1 MFRKFLLAAAV
12 IALSFN
18 SVFSE
23 EPSKLELSLQ
33 EALGFAM
40 QNNFD
45 ISLNRIQHQESEFSL
60 KSARG
65 IYDPSLSFTLNS
77 AVDRQPTTSVL
88 QAGGGLSTYMSRQD
102 YYGLGLSQLS
112 PWGQTFSLD
121 WSSTRSRSNSS
132 YSLYN
137 PTYSSDLS
145 LSTSIP
151 LLKGFGFTPTNRYL
165 LKAKLD
171 RQAADSTYSRLLRD
185 SLSDVES
192 SYWNL
197 VYAREQLLVTSKAL
211 EIAKEF
217 QKETAARISV
227 GTLAPIEKVSADA
240 QVAAREEEL
249 ISAQSLV
256 ENSEDILKVVL
267 GIRKDNPEW
276 NMTVIPTDLPNVT
289 EVSTEEE
296 AAIEAALGKR
306 DEIRELELAVEK
318 SKVDTKSAR
327 SDMLPTLTLDGMLK
341 YNGSAG
347 DYYMDHPVFFVD
359 QDFHDA
365 WDQVRDRDYK
375 SWAVGLNFRI
385 PIGNRTQRFIYQNY
399 RLAQNAAEIS
409 LEKTRQ
415 NIISEVRSALRNVR
429 NAEKRIAAAE
439 ANLRLQREK
448 LDAEKKKYD
457 NGLSTSFNVLS
468 YQNDMLAAE
477 TSLLK
482 AKIDHQ
488 LALSALE
495 RAEGRYLEARGIIL
509 DVPLYGQ
516 EKKENKTAE

>member
-1 MFRKFLLAAAV
+1 MFRKMFFLAA
-12 IALSFN
+12 ILTLSFGFV
-18 SVFSE
+18 SAE
-23 EPSKLELSLQ
+23 EPGKLELSLQ
-33 EALGFAM
+33 DALGFAM

-45 ISLNRIQHQESEFSL
+45 ISLSRIEHQTAEYSL
-60 KSARG
+60 KSAKG

-77 AVDRQPTTSVL
+77 NVDRQPTTSLL
-88 QAGGGLSTYMSRQD
+88 QAGSGLSTYMSRQD
-102 YYGLGLSQLS
+102 SYNFGLSQLA

-121 WSSTRSRSNSS
+121 WSNVRSRTNSS

-137 PTYSSDLS
+137 PTYSSDVS
-145 LSTSIP
+145 LSTSLP
-151 LLKGFGFTPTNRYL
+151 LLKGFGFTSANRYL

-171 RQAADSTYSRLLRD
+171 RLAADSTYSRLIRESLR
-185 SLSDVES
+185 DVES
-192 SYWNL
+192 SYWSL
-197 VYAREQLLVTSKAL
+197 VYAREQLEVTRKAL

-217 QKETAARISV
+217 QKETGARISV

-240 QVAAREEEL
+240 QVASREEEM
-249 ISAQSLV
+249 ISARSLV
-256 ENSEDILKVVL
+256 ETSEDILKVFL
-267 GIRKDNPEW
+267 GIRKESDEW
-276 NMTVIPTDLPNVT
+276 NKNIVPTDAPNVAA
-289 EVSTEEE
+289 STFDEE
-296 AAIEAALGKR
+296 AAIQSALGKR
-306 DEIRELELAVEK
+306 DEIKELELALEK
-318 SKVDTKSAR
+318 SKVDTKAAKN
-327 SDMLPTLTLDGMLK
+327 DMLPTLTLDGALR
-341 YNGSAG
+341 YNGSSG
-347 DYYMDHPVFFVD
+347 DYYMEHPVFFVD

-365 WDQVRDRDYK
+365 WDQVTDRDYK

-415 NIISEVRSALRNVR
+415 NIISEVRSSLRIVR
-429 NAEKRIAAAE
+429 NTEKRIAAAE
-439 ANLRLQREK
+439 ANLKLQKEK

-468 YQNDMLAAE
+468 YQNDVLSAE

-495 RAEGRYLEARGIIL
+495 RAEGTYLEARGIKF
-509 DVPLYGQ
+509 DVPRCCEEQ
-516 EKKENKTAE
+516 EKKE

>member
-1 MFRKFLLAAAV
+1 MFRKPIVAAAML
-12 IALSFN
+12 ALSL
-18 SVFSE
+18 VFIPAQ
-23 EPSKLELSLQ
+23 EPAKLELSLQ
-33 EALGFAM
+33 DALGFAM

-45 ISLNRIQHQESEFSL
+45 ISLSRIEHSSSEFSL
-60 KSARG
+60 RSARG
-65 IYDPSLSFTLNS
+65 IYDPSFNFTLNS
-77 AVDRQPTTSVL
+77 SVDRQPTTSVL

-102 YYGLGLSQLS
+102 MYDLGLSQLA

-121 WSSTRSRSNSS
+121 WSSTRSRTNSS

-137 PTYSSDLS
+137 PTYSSNLA
-145 LSTSIP
+145 LSTSLP
-151 LLKGFGFTPTNRYL
+151 LLKGFGFTPANRYL

-197 VYAREQLLVTSKAL
+197 VYAREQLAVTRKAL

-217 QKETAARISV
+217 QKETGARISV
-227 GTLAPIEKVSADA
+227 GTLAPIEQVSADA
-240 QVAAREEEL
+240 QVAAREEEM

-256 ENSEDILKVVL
+256 ENTEDILKVVL
-267 GIRKDNPEW
+267 GIRKESEEW
-276 NMTVIPTDLPNVT
+276 NKNIIPTDSPDVT
-289 EVSTEEE
+289 EAAYEEE
-296 AAIEAALGKR
+296 AAIQSALGNR
-306 DEIRELELAVEK
+306 DELKELEIALEK
-318 SKVDTKSAR
+318 SRVDTKAAK
-327 SDMLPTLTLDGMLK
+327 SDMLPTLTLDGALR

-347 DYYMDHPVFFVD
+347 DYYTEHPVFFVD
-359 QDFHDA
+359 QDFGDA
-365 WDQVRDRDYK
+365 WDQIHGRDYK
-375 SWAVGLNFRI
+375 SWAIGLNFRI

-415 NIISEVRSALRNVR
+415 SVISEVRSSLRNVK

-439 ANLRLQREK
+439 ANLKLQKEK

-468 YQNDMLAAE
+468 YQNDVLSAE

-495 RAEGRYLEARGIIL
+495 RAEGRYLEARGIKL
-509 DVPLYGQ
+509 DVPLCCN
-516 EKKENKTAE
+516 EKK